1 MELGEKLR
9 RARLEKGLSQ
19 RQLCGD
25 RITRNMLSQIENGQA
40 KPSMDTLRY
49 LAAGLGKPVSFFLE
63 EDTVA
68 SPDLPRILAARRLFG
83 EGKWAGALETLEG
96 YRPGDEILD
105 PEYWHLLS
113 LCAYGQAEQAAREGK
128 GPYAEALIRQSLD
141 AGKETIY
148 GGAGL
153 RPLLLRAVLGEQEP
167 GALNEALGELYE
179 AAGRDGARLARLL
192 ARKALNDQRP
202 GEARNAL
209 ELVPEGAEKALL
221 LGESFLQEKNY
232 LQAAEAYR
240 RAERLLE
247 ETGGD
252 PRITYEPLETCY
264 REMEDY
270 KSAYFYAAKQK

>member
-9 RARLEKGLSQ
+9 RTRIEKGLSQ

-49 LAAGLGKPVSFFLE
+49 LAAGLGKPISFFLE
-63 EDTVA
+63 EETVA
-68 SPDLPRILAARRLFG
+68 SPDLPRILATRRLFG
-83 EGKWAGALETLEG
+83 EEKWAEALEALEG

-113 LCAYGQAEQAAREGK
+113 LCAYGRAEQAAREGK
-128 GPYAEALIRQSLD
+128 RLYAEALIRQSLD
-141 AGKETIY
+141 AGKQTVY

-167 GALNEALGELYE
+167 GTLDNAMRELCE

-192 ARKALNDQRP
+192 ARKALNDHRP
-202 GEARNAL
+202 AQARSAL
-209 ELVPEGAEKALL
+209 GLVPEGAEKALL

-232 LQAAEAYR
+232 PQAAEAYR
-240 RAERLLE
+240 EAERLLE
-247 ETGGD
+247 EAGGD
-252 PRITYEPLETCY
+252 PQITYGPLEICY